1 MGLCKWDGAYLFS
14 SRMRSAPT
22 LESAPVGADL
32 IRDNGTLYSV
42 LVFQIDMVTM
52 QTSQTM
58 ITREIIL
65 KILALAFSIFLLQGC
80 TALVVG
86 AVVGTV
92 ATVAVEV
99 VKVPFKVGGAVID
112 VVSDDDEEEDE

>member
-1 MGLCKWDGAYLFS
+1 
-14 SRMRSAPT
+14 
-22 LESAPVGADL
+22 
-32 IRDNGTLYSV
+32 
-42 LVFQIDMVTM
+42 M

-58 ITREIIL
+58 IGNVIIL
-65 KILALAFSIFLLQGC
+65 KTLALVFLIFLLQGC

-99 VKVPFKVGGAVID
+99 VKVPFKVGGAVVD
-112 VVSDDDEEEDE
+112 VVTDDEEEDE